1 MADLSHLDILAK
13 GVKEWNKW
21 RKTKACI
28 RPDLSNAN
36 LSERKLIKMDL
47 SKADLTCT
55 DFEKADL
62 DGADLSYADLLR
74 TCFWDARLRKANLS
88 KATFHATD
96 FSSTDLSESDLSYT
110 DFRDVRLSGT
120 NLKRSNLSHSI
131 LRGIDLSGYDL
142 RWVDFSYSDLTEVNL
157 NGADLSFSN
166 LDYADL
172 SHANLKKSRLV
183 EASLRGA
190 NLTGCNIYGISA
202 WDIFT
207 DDETIQTD
215 LKITKSGHHTITID
229 NIEIAQFIYLIM
241 DNKKIRDVIN
251 TITSKSVLILG
262 RFTPER
268 KAILDAIKAEL
279 PKYDYLPI
287 MFDFNGPTDRS
298 THETVL
304 TLAGLCSFVIA
315 DITDPVC
322 IPEEVT
328 GIVQSLP
335 SVPVRPI
342 IEIGSQPWGMY
353 DHVKKFQ
360 TMIDLYYYRDKEDII
375 RCFRDK
381 VILPAEQKFVELNS

>member
-1 MADLSHLDILAK
+1 MLKDGINGEKPTHVLDQTYIK
-13 GVKEWNKW
+13 M
-21 RKTKACI
+21 
-28 RPDLSNAN
+28 N
-36 LSERKLIKMDL
+36 LSE
-47 SKADLTCT
+47 ADLTCT
-55 DFEKADL
+55 DFARADL
-62 DGADLSYADLLR
+62 DGADLSNADLLR
-74 TCFWDARLRKANLS
+74 TCFWDARLRKANLNR
-88 KATFHATD
+88 ARFHLTD
-96 FSSTDLSESDLSYT
+96 FSSTDLGESDLSYT
-110 DFRDVRLSGT
+110 DFRDVILSET
-120 NLKRSNLSHSI
+120 NLKRSNLSHTI
-131 LRGIDLSGYDL
+131 LRGLDLSGYDL

-166 LDYADL
+166 LDHADL
-172 SHANLKKSRLV
+172 SYASLKKSRLV
-183 EASLRGA
+183 ETSLRGA

-202 WDIFT
+202 WDIVT
-207 DDETIQTD
+207 DDATIQTD
-215 LKITKSGHHTITID
+215 LKITKSGHHIISID

-268 KAILDAIKAEL
+268 KAILDAIKLEL
-279 PKYDYLPI
+279 LQYDYLPI
-287 MFDFNGPTDRS
+287 MFDFNGPADRS

-342 IEIGSQPWGMY
+342 IEMGSQPWGMY
-353 DHVKKFQ
+353 DHVKKFR

-375 RCFRDK
+375 RSFRDK
-381 VILPAEQKFVELNS
+381 VISPSEQKLIELNS